1 MPRTPDELL
10 AEALELP
17 EEARA
22 RLAQSLIASLDNA
35 QEDGDPGEIERAWLA
50 EVSRRAAEID
60 AGTVRTRPAAQVFRA
75 AREELRD
82 LRARRA
88 GGG

>member
-22 RLAQSLIASLDNA
+22 RIAQSLIASLDGD
-35 QEDGDPGEIERAWLA
+35 EDADPAEIEREWLA
-50 EVSRRAAEID
+50 EARRRVAEID
-60 AGTVRTRPAAQVFRA
+60 SGVVLTQPAAEVFRA
-75 AREELRD
+75 AREELRR
-82 LRARRA
+82 LRSRTR
-88 GGG
+88 GG